1 MPLLNVNMGDIE
13 LLSWNYKDTPELFS
27 SLIKKDYQYFE
38 NMMESRTINKYII
51 LITCNRVEIYFRP
64 ETSIAGTIEGAVHLE
79 YPDSVNHLFKVASGL
94 ESMALGENDILRQ
107 IKSAYDLSNKRGKSD
122 KFLSYTFQ
130 KALSVGKD
138 VRTMTDIAHG
148 KTSLASISLQIIE
161 KEYGIS
167 AKKICIIGTGKMATA
182 LLNYLAGSGSTITVA
197 GRNIDHSRELAIKH
211 GAYYCGISNI
221 SELINS
227 NQIIITATSSKQY
240 IIKKEDYLNADKD
253 KIFIDLSNPPNI
265 EKANNIAIK
274 LYDLDRIYSK
284 ALETRKQRRM
294 EIKKAEDIVKNEF
307 ALYSNKINE
316 MKSDEIISAFYKFA
330 DIIKENEIDELKR
343 KVYLS
348 DKQLETI
355 NIMMNSFTNKIL
367 APYTNSMKTFVRNN
381 EKYSYILKEYDT
393 MLKKVLSNG
402 KKVNAKE

>member
-1 MPLLNVNMGDIE
+1 MGDIE